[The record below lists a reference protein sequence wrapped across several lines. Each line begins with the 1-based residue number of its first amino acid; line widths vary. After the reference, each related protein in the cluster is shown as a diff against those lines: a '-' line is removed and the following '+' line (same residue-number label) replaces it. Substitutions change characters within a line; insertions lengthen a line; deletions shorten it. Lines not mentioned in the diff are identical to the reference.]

1 MLPFFPIFS
10 QEDWDFDKNKNEEIF
25 LDTRAIN
32 GHTVNV
38 LEQKVLEL
46 RITHRFGEIATP
58 QSYRT
63 LFGLDNSSDIRIG
76 FEYGINDN
84 FMLGVGRS
92 KGGGPFLEFWDGFA
106 KWNLYNNENI
116 PLKITLASKVFFTSM
131 QSSTVPSELTYFSK
145 FSHRLTYHHELLIA
159 YKPTK
164 KLSVQIQPGFTYL
177 NLANYQDDNFNPVL
191 GTVLRCHLF
200 KKVSLL
206 AEYFING
213 NTSNYRQNNF
223 TNPFGIG
230 IEINT
235 SGHVF
240 LLNFVN
246 SKGLGEGQFIPYTSS
261 KWGEGEF
268 RFGFT
273 IARKFNN

>member
-1 MLPFFPIFS
+1 
-10 QEDWDFDKNKNEEIF
+10 
-25 LDTRAIN
+25 
-32 GHTVNV
+32 
-38 LEQKVLEL
+38 
-46 RITHRFGEIATP
+46 
-58 QSYRT
+58 
-63 LFGLDNSSDIRIG
+63 
-76 FEYGINDN
+76 
-84 FMLGVGRS
+84 
-92 KGGGPFLEFWDGFA
+92 
-106 KWNLYNNENI
+106 
-116 PLKITLASKVFFTSM
+116 
-131 QSSTVPSELTYFSK
+131 
-145 FSHRLTYHHELLIA
+145 LLIA

-191 GTVLRCHLF
+191 GTVLRFHLF